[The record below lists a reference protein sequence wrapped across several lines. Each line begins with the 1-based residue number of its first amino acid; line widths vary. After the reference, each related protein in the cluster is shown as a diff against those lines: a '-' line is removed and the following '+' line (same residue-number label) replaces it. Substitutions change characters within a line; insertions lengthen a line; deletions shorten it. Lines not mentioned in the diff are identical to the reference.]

1 MLDHVEHELVI
12 KQADQVKT
20 AETGG
25 TAECEVP
32 NNDNDDDDYKDDMT
46 KTTST

>member
-12 KQADQVKT
+12 KKADQVET

-25 TAECEVP
+25 AAECEVP
-32 NNDNDDDDYKDDMT
+32 GGDNDDDKDNVT